1 MDYLG
6 RGRRAAR
13 RGRGDK
19 LGQQKVNMNTIQS
32 QYNDIDVEKYN
43 ETHYFASL
51 IKISMKD

>member
-1 MDYLG
+1 
-6 RGRRAAR
+6 
-13 RGRGDK
+13 
-19 LGQQKVNMNTIQS
+19 MNTIQS